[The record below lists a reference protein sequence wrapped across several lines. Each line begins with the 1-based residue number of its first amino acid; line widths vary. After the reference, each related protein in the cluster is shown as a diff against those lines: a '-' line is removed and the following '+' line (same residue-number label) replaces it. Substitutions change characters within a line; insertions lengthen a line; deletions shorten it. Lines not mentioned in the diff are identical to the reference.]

1 MDIKTISLRSYPA
14 ASKQNCRLPTKQSQE
29 VYYALPLLVSEGII
43 DLGEVQTHPPVI
55 SRPTSYQNPTYRS
68 AMGKG
73 TLIDTWI

>member
-1 MDIKTISLRSYPA
+1 
-14 ASKQNCRLPTKQSQE
+14 
-29 VYYALPLLVSEGII
+29 VSEEII

-55 SRPTSYQNPTYRS
+55 SRPTSYQNHTNGS